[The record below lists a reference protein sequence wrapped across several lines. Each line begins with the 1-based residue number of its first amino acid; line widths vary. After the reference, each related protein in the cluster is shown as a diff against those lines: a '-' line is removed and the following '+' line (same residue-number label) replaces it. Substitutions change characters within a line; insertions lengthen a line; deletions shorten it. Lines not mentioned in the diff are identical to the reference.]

1 MVAVV
6 GAFRSC
12 FCCIKALSVGQL
24 QSRGMDLFD
33 SGDEPTGS
41 GELTQ
46 KQLHEQWKRVSQR
59 ARLLARLARKPKRPQ
74 QESGPGDGVPGRKEP
89 RKMVPPGEIVTA
101 YPAAGEPN
109 SCLEGHSVP
118 LAPPFTSTA
127 LTVAGG

>member
-12 FCCIKALSVGQL
+12 FCSIKALSVGQL

-46 KQLHEQWKRVSQR
+46 KQLHEQWKRVSLR

-74 QESGPGDGVPGRKEP
+74 QESGPGDGVPGRKSLG
-89 RKMVPPGEIVTA
+89 RWSRRVK
-101 YPAAGEPN
+101 
-109 SCLEGHSVP
+109 L
-118 LAPPFTSTA
+118 
-127 LTVAGG
+127 